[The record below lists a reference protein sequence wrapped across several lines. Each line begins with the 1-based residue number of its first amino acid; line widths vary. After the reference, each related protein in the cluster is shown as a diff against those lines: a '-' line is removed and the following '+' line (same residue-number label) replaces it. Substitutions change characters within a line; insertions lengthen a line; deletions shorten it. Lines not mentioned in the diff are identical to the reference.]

1 MTAQPI
7 RKLKYID
14 SEGRHAA
21 VIAPL
26 PRVVGTVD
34 ALRNLPHQTILR
46 VQTGA
51 AAQIIRHDQAHWLAY
66 AGTDLVDYLDPESLK
81 WDRESLD
88 SLRRMLPAVI
98 VDQP

>member
-1 MTAQPI
+1 MTAQRIEDLFP
-7 RKLKYID
+7 
-14 SEGRHAA
+14 
-21 VIAPL
+21 VTPTVFPPP

-34 ALRNLPHQTILR
+34 ALRNLPHHTILR

-88 SLRRMLPAVI
+88 SLTRMLPAVI